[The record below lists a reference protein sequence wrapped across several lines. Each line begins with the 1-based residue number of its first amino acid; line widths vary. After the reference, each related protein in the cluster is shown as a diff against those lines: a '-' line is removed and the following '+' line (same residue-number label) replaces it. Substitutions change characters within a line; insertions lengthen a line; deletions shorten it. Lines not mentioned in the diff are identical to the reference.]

1 MKNNFDL
8 TPVVRAGS
16 GRLIAKIFF
25 SALGCAAIAYAL
37 GYAEFAFSMFCGV
50 AAATVDL
57 IILFTGIKRSMPYVE
72 YPKQGLK
79 VMKRFRWLRVGSAA
93 CFIIVMLRM
102 KMPVLGAFGGFLL
115 VHIFF
120 ILNLLFIAYQLT
132 NERNV
137 KKGV

>member
-1 MKNNFDL
+1 
-8 TPVVRAGS
+8 
-16 GRLIAKIFF
+16 
-25 SALGCAAIAYAL
+25 
-37 GYAEFAFSMFCGV
+37 
-50 AAATVDL
+50 
-57 IILFTGIKRSMPYVE
+57 MPYVE
-72 YPKQGLK
+72 YPEQGLK
-79 VMKRFRWLRVGSAA
+79 VMKRFRWLRVASAA

>member
-1 MKNNFDL
+1 ML
-8 TPVVRAGS
+8 
-16 GRLIAKIFF
+16 
-25 SALGCAAIAYAL
+25 
-37 GYAEFAFSMFCGV
+37 CGV

-72 YPKQGLK
+72 YPEQGLK
-79 VMKRFRWLRVGSAA
+79 VMKRFRWLRVASAA

>member
-1 MKNNFDL
+1 MKSNFDL
-8 TPVVRAGS
+8 TPVIRTGS
-16 GRLIAKIFF
+16 GRLIARVAA
-25 SALGCAAIAYAL
+25 SALACTML
-37 GYAEFAFSMFCGV
+37 GFLFGYSGAFSMLCGV

-57 IILFTGIKRSMPYVE
+57 IILFTGIKRSLPYVE
-72 YPKQGLK
+72 FPEQGLK
-79 VMKRFRWLRVGSAA
+79 VMKRFRWLRVASAA
-93 CFIIVMLRM
+93 SFIIVMLRM

-115 VHIFF
+115 IHIFF